1 MTSPGPDKNFRL
13 VAFGLLI
20 LISCVLAAGC
30 IGTSV
35 EEDADINT
43 LKVATLNV
51 IKTPSYLGD
60 YNFGL
65 MNAIANPSLLQMDN
79 SSNIIGNV
87 AKEWYAND
95 DCTEWTFVI
104 DDTYHWSDGTPL
116 TAEDVAFSL
125 KYRGEKIPSSAWI
138 ANTLIG
144 TRIDGN
150 TVTFIFNKP
159 YGRLDLELLSYFIIP
174 KHVWEEIDNPEAHT
188 STGPYVGSG
197 PYYIE
202 KIDINAAILTFA
214 RNPYWKG
221 AQPYYDNIEVHW
233 FANADAASLALENG
247 EMDTYWTYAAS
258 YPYASVASLEK
269 NDQFSIFETP
279 SIGLGFIGFNLKEG
293 AGADLNFRDA
303 VSSAINYDEL
313 VTICTLGYG
322 TVPTRGFVPK
332 GMSYYK
338 EMPELTYDPA
348 AARDR
353 LEKAGYVD
361 KNGDGY
367 RENPAGS
374 DLKVRLVIRSDYS
387 REGELVAEYLK
398 AVGINVDLKSV
409 EATTWYDI
417 KDNYQ
422 YDITITRTTPW
433 GMLMHA
439 NWGTGYFDSR
449 RTGQGVL
456 HNLDDPVFLNLC
468 DEILA
473 TTDPAQLE
481 RYASEVQQYYADNL
495 PGIAIY
501 WKKDVTPINREISG
515 WYSSQFKG
523 IFNEINFL
531 AIHPAN

>member
-1 MTSPGPDKNFRL
+1 MTLSGSSRRL
-13 VAFGLLI
+13 RYFTIGLLI
-20 LISCVLAAGC
+20 LISCAFAAGC
-30 IGTSV
+30 IGTSAGG
-35 EEDADINT
+35 ETGSKTI
-43 LKVATLNV
+43 KVATLNV
-51 IKTPSYLGD
+51 IKAPSYLGD

-65 MNAIANPSLLQMDN
+65 MNAIANPALLQMDN
-79 SSNIIGNV
+79 NSNIIGNV
-87 AKEWYAND
+87 AREWYAND

-104 DDTYHWSDGTPL
+104 DDRYHWSDGTPL
-116 TAEDVAFSL
+116 TAEDVAFTL
-125 KYRGEKIPSSAWI
+125 NYHGEKIASSAWI
-138 ANTLIG
+138 ADTLID
-144 TRIDGN
+144 TRVDGN
-150 TVTFIFNKP
+150 TVTFTFNKP
-159 YGRLDLELLSYFIIP
+159 YARLDLELLSYFIIP
-174 KHVWEEIDNPEAHT
+174 KHVWETIDKPEEYA

-202 KIDINAAILTFA
+202 NIDINAAVLKFA

-221 AQPYYDNIEVHW
+221 DEPYYDTVEVHW

-247 EMDTYWTYAAS
+247 EMDTYWKYAAS

-269 NDQFSIFETP
+269 NDRFGILETP
-279 SIGLGFIGFNLKEG
+279 SIGLCFVGFNLKEG
-293 AGADLNFRDA
+293 AGADLNFRNA
-303 VSSAINYDEL
+303 VSSAIDYDEL

-322 TVPTRGFVPK
+322 AVPTRGFVPE

-338 EMPELTYDPA
+338 EMPALTYDPESA
-348 AARDR
+348 GMQ
-353 LEKAGYVD
+353 LEKAGYLDVD
-361 KNGDGY
+361 GDGY
-367 RENPAGS
+367 RENPDGS
-374 DLKVRLVIRSDYS
+374 DLKLRLVIQSAYD
-387 REGELVAEYLK
+387 REGELVAEYLRD
-398 AVGINVDLKSV
+398 VGIDVDLKNV

-456 HNLDDPVFLNLC
+456 HNLDDPDFLNLC
-468 DEILA
+468 DKILA
-473 TTDPAQLE
+473 TTEAADLE
-481 RYASEVQQYYADNL
+481 RYAEELQQYYSDNL

-501 WKKDVTPINREISG
+501 WKKDVTPINREITG

-531 AIHPAN
+531 SIHPAT